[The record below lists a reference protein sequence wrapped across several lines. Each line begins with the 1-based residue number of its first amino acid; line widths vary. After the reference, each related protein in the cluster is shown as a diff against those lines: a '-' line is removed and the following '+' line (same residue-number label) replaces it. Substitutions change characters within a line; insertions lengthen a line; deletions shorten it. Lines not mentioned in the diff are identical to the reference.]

1 MRTRVIQILS
11 WLIVVLAATAITAN
25 AVELRYAH
33 VGSEGDIQTIYAEE
47 AGKAI
52 AEATKGRV
60 KFKIFPASQL
70 GGVSEMVDGVKMGS
84 IAIGHHEFSSLNSII
99 PDLAAFSAPFV
110 YRDGAH
116 ALKAT
121 DPQTS
126 KALQQLNE
134 QLIAEGGIRIIGR
147 LYRGTRNISSNFAV
161 KSPADLTGKPFRAV
175 PVPLSISMVKG
186 FTAIP
191 TPVEVAELPTALMT
205 GMVVGQETP

>member
-52 AEATKGRV
+52 TEATKGRV
-60 KFKIFPASQL
+60 KFRIFPASQL

-126 KALQQLNE
+126 KALQQLNQ